1 MHFNRFRCLSFV
13 LLAWAGSAL
22 ADEKIPVP
30 APNPVPGAPD
40 KFVAVPEPEDGKP
53 RRRVTL
59 KVTMVELPEAKRKAL
74 ETLLAPP
81 EKKRNKIDQDTD
93 PLVVVDD
100 NGLCDKLIERLVKHD
115 RVSILTRPQ
124 LTTYTGI
131 PASIEMLAEAEAGK
145 AAEAASELKSGWR
158 LDVTPSDLD
167 TGKTA
172 LRILL
177 ECKSNDPAAKAPTR
191 FRQMFAVVV
200 EADQTI
206 IVLRRGTDE
215 MGFLASIA
223 LQTGEE
229 PERLVAP
236 APAPRKPAAKEPIT
250 ARPMRRQN
258 PDSNANAQDG
268 FLHWRWRGNKP
279 PAMLIP
285 TSPNSGK
292 VLPISD
298 SR

>member
-1 MHFNRFRCLSFV
+1 MRNSLARCLSFAT
-13 LLAWAGSAL
+13 LIWAGTAL
-22 ADEKIPVP
+22 ADDKPVP
-30 APNPVPGAPD
+30 AANPVPGAPD
-40 KFVAVPEPEDGKP
+40 KSAASPEPDDGKP

-59 KVTMVELPEAKRKAL
+59 KVTMLELPEAKRKAL
-74 ETLLAPP
+74 ETLLTPP
-81 EKKRNKIDQDTD
+81 EREPNRKDQDTD

-100 NGLCDKLIERLVKHD
+100 TGLGDKLIERLVKHD
-115 RVSILTRPQ
+115 RVRVLARPQ

-131 PASIEMLAEAEAGK
+131 PASIEMLAEAKPGNEA
-145 AAEAASELKSGWR
+145 EQASELKSGWR

-167 TGKTA
+167 TGKIA

-177 ECKSNDPAAKAPTR
+177 ECKSNDPASKAPTR
-191 FRQMFAVVV
+191 FRQMFAVAV

-206 IVLRRGTDE
+206 IVIRRGTDA
-215 MGFLASIA
+215 MGLLATIA
-223 LQTGEE
+223 LQLGEE
-229 PERLVAP
+229 AERLVAP

-285 TSPNSGK
+285 TSPDSAR
-292 VLPISD
+292 VLPLSD